1 MTVSGRPSLGRSS
14 TALAVV
20 LLALAPAEAVRY
32 RLVVVGPEPPTQSQT
47 VGTALNDSTRVA
59 GHRGTGGRPWVW
71 DADLGSRSIPF
82 GGQSVIHS
90 ARPIAVTDD
99 GAVLGNARPFNGA
112 FDRLYRWIEPEGTR
126 FLLRFERHRCFGN
139 SASGDGR
146 ITGLRTVETFDRHLS
161 GVILYEPDRG
171 YTFFD
176 GHYEPYSS
184 QGFGVN
190 RRGDI
195 VGQVTRSSGAP
206 PRWYSFVWTRGQ
218 GFTDVLPLAGW
229 DVLAF
234 IDVNDDG
241 LVVGHLRRARND
253 EAVGWTRDRGLFFLG
268 MPPGV
273 TSFGSNAV
281 NDVGQALLGVNG
293 PFVGTALWSEP
304 TGTVLLRDLLDE
316 SARGWKIEVL
326 KAINNKGEL
335 VGAAPGPDGV
345 WRAILLTPYTGSSPM
360 AWVRADSGRAAREGA
375 SVVASPGASGSV
387 SLAFGG
393 SVGPVPTNLWAE
405 ARVTTDRP
413 GRYWVRVELFDPT
426 TGTWDERPA
435 RLLELG
441 PKARTVES
449 VARGR
454 VARFLGLD
462 GSVQARLHVWPASPL
477 PGGYSVT
484 LEGTHFEYV
493 SP

>member
-1 MTVSGRPSLGRSS
+1 M
-14 TALAVV
+14 
-20 LLALAPAEAVRY
+20 
-32 RLVVVGPEPPTQSQT
+32 
-47 VGTALNDSTRVA
+47 
-59 GHRGTGGRPWVW
+59 
-71 DADLGSRSIPF
+71 
-82 GGQSVIHS
+82 
-90 ARPIAVTDD
+90 
-99 GAVLGNARPFNGA
+99 NG
-112 FDRLYRWIEPEGTR
+112 
-126 FLLRFERHRCFGN
+126 
-139 SASGDGR
+139 
-146 ITGLRTVETFDRHLS
+146 RHLS
-161 GVILYEPDRG
+161 RAMLFEPDRG
-171 YTFFD
+171 YTIL
-176 GHYEPYSS
+176 GSHYEPISS
-184 QGFGVN
+184 IGHGVN
-190 RRGDI
+190 RRGDV
-195 VGQVTRSSGAP
+195 VGLTTRETGF
-206 PRWYSFVWTRGQ
+206 PRTYSFVWTRDR

-234 IDVNDDG
+234 HDVNDDG
-241 LVVGHLRRARND
+241 LVVGHLRRFSND
-253 EAVGWTRDRGLFFLG
+253 EAVGWTRERGLFYLG
-268 MPPGV
+268 LPTGFT
-273 TSFGSNAV
+273 TSGSIAV
-281 NDVGQALLGVNG
+281 NDVGQALLS
-293 PFVGTALWSEP
+293 VGNPQSGQPALWSEA
-304 TGTVLLRDLLDE
+304 TGTLPLNPMLDE
-316 SARGWKIEVL
+316 SARGWKVAGL
-326 KAINNKGEL
+326 QAINNKGEL
-335 VGAAPGPDGV
+335 VGAGPGPDGA

-360 AWVRADSGRAAREGA
+360 AWVRADSGQAERREG
-375 SVVASPGASGSV
+375 SVRATPGASGSV
-387 SLAFGG
+387 SLSFGG